1 VGNKVKNMES
11 EDDNT
16 VTGLATCL
24 YLLLF
29 VMFERIIFLA
39 LMDVGGNVLQAASQ
53 TVSKDK
59 TNDPGAIV
67 EVSKNIVIG
76 LSIRIIYI

>member
-1 VGNKVKNMES
+1 MES

-29 VMFERIIFLA
+29 VMFERIIFVLA

-59 TNDPGAIV
+59 TNDPGAVI
-67 EVSKNIVIG
+67 EVSRNILI
-76 LSIRIIYI
+76 